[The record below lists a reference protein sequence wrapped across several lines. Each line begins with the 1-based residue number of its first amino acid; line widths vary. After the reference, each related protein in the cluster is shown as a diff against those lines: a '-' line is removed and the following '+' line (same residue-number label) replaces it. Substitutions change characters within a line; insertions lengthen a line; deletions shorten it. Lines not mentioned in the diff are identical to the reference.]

1 MRQTAALCALLALQL
16 AGCKPQPITQ
26 DYAEVTWIF
35 VGNSKYTT
43 SKSATIMFRN
53 ARGFVGKRIIPA
65 EQLNCKEHDTIKVH
79 VQGVVLTMDEG
90 ECIR

>member
-1 MRQTAALCALLALQL
+1 LRQAAALCALLALQL

-26 DYAEVTWIF
+26 DYAEVTWIS
-35 VGNSKYTT
+35 VGSSKYTT

-53 ARGFVGKRIIPA
+53 ARGFVGKKVIPA

-79 VQGVVLTMDEG
+79 GQGVVLTMDEG
-90 ECIR
+90 ECMR

>member
-1 MRQTAALCALLALQL
+1 LRLTATLCALLALQV

-26 DYAEVTWIF
+26 DYAEVTWIA

-43 SKSATIMFRN
+43 SKSAAITFRN
-53 ARGFVGKRIIPA
+53 ARGFVGTKVIPA
-65 EQLNCKEHDTIKVH
+65 EQLNCKEHDTVKVH

>member
-1 MRQTAALCALLALQL
+1 LRGAAALCALLALQL

-26 DYAEVTWIF
+26 DYAEVTWIY
-35 VGNSKYTT
+35 VGDSKYTT
-43 SKSATIMFRN
+43 SKSAAITFRN
-53 ARGFVGKRIIPA
+53 AKGFVGTKVIPA